1 MFWLDRERLLQAL
14 EEKAAELLATF
25 PEVLAVVLFGSLARG
40 EATAFSDADLLV
52 LLRDTPLPFPERLV
66 RYRPEGV
73 RRVEVFPYTL
83 SEAVEGLKGGF
94 GVVPAA
100 LREGKLL
107 FEREGAWEALRRLA

>member
-1 MFWLDRERLLQAL
+1 MH
-14 EEKAAELLATF
+14 
-25 PEVLAVVLFGSLARG
+25 
-40 EATAFSDADLLV
+40 LLV
-52 LLRDTPLPFPERLV
+52 PLRDTPLSFPERLV

-83 SEAVEGLKGGF
+83 SEAVAGLKGGF
-94 GVVPAA
+94 GMVPAA